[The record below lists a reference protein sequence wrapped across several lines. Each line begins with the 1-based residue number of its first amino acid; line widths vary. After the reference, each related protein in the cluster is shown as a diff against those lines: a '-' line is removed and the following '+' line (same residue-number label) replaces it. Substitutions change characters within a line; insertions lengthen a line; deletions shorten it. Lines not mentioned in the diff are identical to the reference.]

1 MLFSRATIWRKPRQ
15 FKTSR
20 CSYIQIEVDWQI
32 FIFAGCIL
40 LTVAKTLFSLLLL
53 LFHTTHCASRS
64 YHYYFKYWLTAW
76 GWSWGNGMFAITQE
90 ALGLIPNTIGW
101 HTSDIPVLR
110 RKRQKGSR
118 KFEPGLHCKFQDNQ
132 EYIESSAQNSKWRLN
147 HTTSV
152 SRSISWLNDLPLH
165 GCGTLCLCFMN
176 NDVRNIYVVW
186 LCFLL
191 LSIH

>member
-1 MLFSRATIWRKPRQ
+1 MFQALKAMKVMLFSRATIWRKPRQ

-110 RKRQKGSR
+110 RKRQKDWKVNIILSYIVSLTLIFSR
-118 KFEPGLHCKFQDNQ
+118 GGLNTC
-132 EYIESSAQNSKWRLN
+132 
-147 HTTSV
+147 
-152 SRSISWLNDLPLH
+152 
-165 GCGTLCLCFMN
+165 
-176 NDVRNIYVVW
+176 
-186 LCFLL
+186 
-191 LSIH
+191 